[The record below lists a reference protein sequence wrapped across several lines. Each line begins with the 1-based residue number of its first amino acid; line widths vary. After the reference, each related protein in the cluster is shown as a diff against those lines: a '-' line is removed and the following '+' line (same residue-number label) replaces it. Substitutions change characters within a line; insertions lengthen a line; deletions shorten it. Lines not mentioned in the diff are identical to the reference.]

1 MQDYYWFIIFIA
13 ANSTMLLLFSINVSR
28 LRLKQKV
35 AWGDSGDS
43 GDKALM
49 KAIRVHANGT
59 EQVPIYALIM
69 LSLVFTG
76 ASNNILSALVIIFTL
91 SRIIHAY
98 GMLGKKPILR
108 QAGAA
113 VTYASQCAAVI
124 ALLLSL
130 NT

>member
-1 MQDYYWFIIFIA
+1 MMQDYYWFIIFIA

-35 AWGDSGDS
+35 AWGDS